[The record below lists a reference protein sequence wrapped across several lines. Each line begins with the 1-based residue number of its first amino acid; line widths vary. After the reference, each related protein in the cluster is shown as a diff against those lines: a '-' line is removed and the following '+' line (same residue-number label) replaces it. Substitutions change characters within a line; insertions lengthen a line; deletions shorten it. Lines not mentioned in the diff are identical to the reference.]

1 MLVEVDVVMLT
12 RNSAKPFL
20 EKSLDSV
27 YQNVPVRKLFVVDAF
42 SSDETLDIVRSYPNV
57 VVVQNGGNRAVARQ
71 IGIEKAETEWH
82 LHVDSDVILSE
93 NWFYEVGK
101 FMGEDVGAIWGLDM
115 PINPHVYNRVKVMKY
130 VRRMSLED
138 LMIRNASIRG
148 GMHDTLL
155 RTCLVRQMKIPE
167 DLHIFEDWFIKK
179 WIEDRGYKWVSTKSP
194 CCFHYNTP
202 RFNSQFGYELA
213 KLQKKY
219 RTQSFLITLRNF
231 LLAAP
236 KALAILA
243 TSGDTIAFSDQ
254 LKYYYFNFVGRLKV
268 EFEL

>member
-1 MLVEVDVVMLT
+1 MVEVDVVT
-12 RNSAKPFL
+12 ITKNSAKPFL
-20 EKSLDSV
+20 KKCLDSV

-57 VVVQNGGNRAVARQ
+57 VVTQKRGNRAVARQ

-93 NWFYEVGK
+93 NWFCEASK
-101 FMGEDVGAIWGLDM
+101 FMKENVGAIWGLDI

-155 RTCLVRQMKIPE
+155 RTSLVKQMKIPE
-167 DLHIFEDWFIKK
+167 DLHIYEDWFIKK
-179 WIEDRGYKWVSTKSP
+179 WIEDRGYRWISTKKP

-202 RFNSQFGYELA
+202 RFDLQFGYELA

-219 RTQSFLITLRNF
+219 QRQSFLITSRNF
-231 LLAAP
+231 ALAVP
-236 KALAILA
+236 KALAILI
-243 TSGDTIAFSDQ
+243 TSGDRAAFSDQ
-254 LKYYYFNFVGRLKV
+254 LKQYYYNLMGRLKV
-268 EFEL
+268 EFER

>member
-1 MLVEVDVVMLT
+1 LVEVDVVMLT
-12 RNSAKPFL
+12 KNSAKPFL
-20 EKSLDSV
+20 KKCLDSV
-27 YQNVPVRKLFVVDAF
+27 YQNVPVRKLLVVDAF

-57 VVVQNGGNRAVARQ
+57 MVTQNRGNRAVARQ

-82 LHVDSDVILSE
+82 LHADSDVILSE
-93 NWFYEVGK
+93 NWFYEARK
-101 FMGEDVGAIWGLDM
+101 FMAENVGAIWGLDM

-155 RTCLVRQMKIPE
+155 RTSLVRQMKIPE

-179 WIEDRGYKWVSTKSP
+179 WIEDRGYKWIATKNP
-194 CCFHYNTP
+194 CCFHHNVP
-202 RFNSQFGYELA
+202 RFDSQFGYELA
-213 KLQKKY
+213 KLQEKY
-219 RTQSFLITLRNF
+219 GIQSFFITFRNF
-231 LLAAP
+231 TLALP

-243 TSGDTIAFSDQ
+243 TSKDSIAFSDQ
-254 LKYYYFNFVGRLKV
+254 LKYYYYNFVGRLKV
-268 EFEL
+268 EFER